1 MSQARNRLFL
11 RAATSAVAEQLV
23 KFFVVFFVVV
33 DPISLVPLF
42 AGLTQ
47 GASAR
52 YKRKMAGKAAVIALC
67 ICMLF
72 ALVGAKFLQIMGIS
86 LNAFRIAGGT
96 LLFLIALDMVSA
108 RTSGTRS
115 TTSEREEARSREDI
129 SVFPLAFPF
138 IAGPGALATILLTA
152 GEVGTRIW
160 RFAGFLCVVA
170 LVLVVCWIL
179 MLATPRLIKL
189 LGVTGANVV
198 SRLSGVIL
206 AALAVQF
213 IIDGIRG
220 SFLQT

>member
-1 MSQARNRLFL
+1 
-11 RAATSAVAEQLV
+11 VIEQLI
-23 KFFVVFFVVV
+23 KFFLVFFVVV
-33 DPISLVPLF
+33 DPISLIPLF

-52 YKRKMAGKAAVIALC
+52 FKKKMAGKATAIALA
-67 ICMLF
+67 ICVLF
-72 ALVGAKFLQIMGIS
+72 ALVGAKFLGVMGIS

-96 LLFLIALDMVSA
+96 LLFLIALDMVFA

-115 TTSEREEARSREDI
+115 TTSEQEEAKKREDI

-138 IAGPGALATILLTA
+138 IAGPGALATILLAA
-152 GEVGTRIW
+152 GEVGAKPLL
-160 RFAGFLCVVA
+160 FASFLGVVA
-170 LVLVVCWIL
+170 LVLAVCWVL
-179 MLATPRLIKL
+179 MLATPRLMRA

-220 SFLQT
+220 SFL

>member
-1 MSQARNRLFL
+1 
-11 RAATSAVAEQLV
+11 VIEQLV

-33 DPISLVPLF
+33 DPISLIPLF

-52 YKRKMAGKAAVIALC
+52 YKKKMAGKSTLIALG
-67 ICMLF
+67 ICVLF
-72 ALVGAKFLQIMGIS
+72 ALAGAKFLQIMGIS
-86 LNAFRIAGGT
+86 LNSFRIAGGT
-96 LLFLIALDMVSA
+96 LLFLIALDMVFA
-108 RTSGTRS
+108 RASGTRS
-115 TTSEREEARSREDI
+115 TTSEREEAKKREDI

-152 GEVGTRIW
+152 GEVGAKQLL
-160 RFAGFLCVVA
+160 FLGFLGVVA
-170 LVLVVCWIL
+170 LVLMVCWVL
-179 MLATPRLIKL
+179 MIATGRLMKV

-213 IIDGIRG
+213 MIDGIRG
-220 SFLQT
+220 SFLPVG

>member
-1 MSQARNRLFL
+1 MLESLI
-11 RAATSAVAEQLV
+11 

-33 DPISLVPLF
+33 EPISLIPIF

-47 GASAR
+47 GESDQ
-52 YKRKMAGKAAVIALC
+52 YKKRMAGKAAAIALA
-67 ICMLF
+67 ISILF
-72 ALVGAKFLQIMGIS
+72 ALAGARFLEVMGIS

-96 LLFLIALDMVSA
+96 LLFLIALDMVFA
-108 RTSGTRS
+108 RQSGTKS
-115 TTSEREEARSREDI
+115 TTPEKEEAKTRDDI

-152 GEVGTRIW
+152 GEVSSHPLL
-160 RFAGFLCVVA
+160 FVGFLGVVI
-170 LVLVVCWIL
+170 LVMLICWTM
-179 MLATPRLIKL
+179 MLATPRLMKVV
-189 LGVTGANVV
+189 GVTGANVM

-220 SFLQT
+220 SFLSQ